1 VEVETET
8 FHGKARVAE
17 ADERSRIWTRQKE
30 LVPNFAQYEEKTT
43 RPIPVIVITRN

>member
-1 VEVETET
+1 VEVGTET

-30 LVPNFAQYEEKTT
+30 LVPAFAEYEEKTT
-43 RPIPVIVITRN
+43 RPIPIVVISRS